1 MTMDLHLALLA
12 LGAALFIA
20 VFQVSIHRLATAA
33 PDALILALERLH
45 GWLAEAGR
53 GLLKA
58 RTRLLVDIGLD
69 GGRWRTTAVLGG
81 LIGGVAVLLVL
92 LLSESVMVLMIMSG
106 WQIYNASPL
115 FSFTFSKSITL
126 GGWLGGAVLLVLL
139 LSEGVMVGLAMESLG
154 LGSARL
160 LAVLARLGGV
170 DLVATVATVT
180 CGLHAI
186 WALKAFAPDSRS
198 VLVVLDWH
206 PPSSRRLLRWCAGVA
221 AAGVLISV
229 VGLAIVRAAALQEV
243 ERLDTTVSSAAAV
256 PKGADAPVTDYEG
269 VVRSARTVVGVASA
283 VATLAEAAVA
293 FALTMDLIAQL
304 PVIGVAGLMACV
316 ALMRWTVAALR
327 GLVCAVRHVLSL
339 VVTAIAWM
347 ATPLA
352 RPATELLRG
361 LHRWARAERAG
372 SAAGRAAKGTVAALT
387 AVGHDLQL
395 PPSDPADAGWA
406 MDATTS
412 VGTEAPPL
420 PDRGWVPIRS
430 SAGAA

>member
-1 MTMDLHLALLA
+1 MDLHLALLA

-92 LLSESVMVLMIMSG
+92 LLSES
-106 WQIYNASPL
+106 
-115 FSFTFSKSITL
+115 
-126 GGWLGGAVLLVLL
+126 
-139 LSEGVMVGLAMESLG
+139 VMVGLAMESLG

-293 FALTMDLIAQL
+293 FALTMDLIAHL

-316 ALMRWTVAALR
+316 AIMRWTVAAWR

-352 RPATELLRG
+352 RPPTELLRG

-372 SAAGRAAKGTVAALT
+372 SAAGRAARGTVAALT

-395 PPSDPADAGWA
+395 PPSDPDVAGWA
-406 MDATTS
+406 MDTSTS
-412 VGTEAPPL
+412 VGSEAPPL

-430 SAGAA
+430 SAGGAA

>member
-1 MTMDLHLALLA
+1 MDLHLALLA

-92 LLSESVMVLMIMSG
+92 LLSES
-106 WQIYNASPL
+106 
-115 FSFTFSKSITL
+115 
-126 GGWLGGAVLLVLL
+126 
-139 LSEGVMVGLAMESLG
+139 VMVGLAMESLG

>member
-1 MTMDLHLALLA
+1 MDLHLALLA

-92 LLSESVMVLMIMSG
+92 LLSESVMV
-106 WQIYNASPL
+106 
-115 FSFTFSKSITL
+115 
-126 GGWLGGAVLLVLL
+126 
-139 LSEGVMVGLAMESLG
+139 GLAMESLG

-180 CGLHAI
+180 CGLHAV

-206 PPSSRRLLRWCAGVA
+206 PPSSRRLLRWCASVA

-256 PKGADAPVTDYEG
+256 PRGSDAPVSDYEG

-293 FALTMDLIAQL
+293 FALSMDLLAHL

-316 ALMRWTVAALR
+316 AIMRWTVAAWR
-327 GLVCAVRHVLSL
+327 GLVCAVRHVLSR

-352 RPATELLRG
+352 RPLTELLRG
-361 LHRWARAERAG
+361 LHRWASAEPAG
-372 SAAGRAAKGTVAALT
+372 SAVGRAGRGTVAALT

-395 PPSDPADAGWA
+395 PPSDPGEAGWA
-406 MDATTS
+406 MDAAVS

>member
-1 MTMDLHLALLA
+1 MDLHLALLA

-92 LLSESVMVLMIMSG
+92 LLSESVMV
-106 WQIYNASPL
+106 
-115 FSFTFSKSITL
+115 
-126 GGWLGGAVLLVLL
+126 
-139 LSEGVMVGLAMESLG
+139 GLAMESLG

-180 CGLHAI
+180 CGLHAV
-186 WALKAFAPDSRS
+186 WSLKAFAPDSRS

-256 PKGADAPVTDYEG
+256 PQGADGTDAPVSDYEG

-293 FALTMDLIAQL
+293 FALTMDLIAHL
-304 PVIGVAGLMACV
+304 PVIGVAGLMVCV
-316 ALMRWTVAALR
+316 AIMRWTVAAWR

-352 RPATELLRG
+352 RPPTELLRG
-361 LHRWARAERAG
+361 LHRWASAEPAG
-372 SAAGRAAKGTVAALT
+372 SAIGRAGRGTVAALT

-395 PPSDPADAGWA
+395 PPSAPGEAGWA
-406 MDATTS
+406 MDAAVS

-420 PDRGWVPIRS
+420 PDRGWVSIRS

>member
-1 MTMDLHLALLA
+1 MDLHLALLA

-58 RTRLLVDIGLD
+58 RTRLLVDICLD

-92 LLSESVMVLMIMSG
+92 LLSES
-106 WQIYNASPL
+106 
-115 FSFTFSKSITL
+115 
-126 GGWLGGAVLLVLL
+126 
-139 LSEGVMVGLAMESLG
+139 VMVGLAMESLG

-256 PKGADAPVTDYEG
+256 PQGADAPVSDYEG

-293 FALTMDLIAQL
+293 FALTMDLIAHL

-316 ALMRWTVAALR
+316 AIMRWTVAAWR

-352 RPATELLRG
+352 RPPTELLRG

-372 SAAGRAAKGTVAALT
+372 SAAGRAARGTVAALT

-395 PPSDPADAGWA
+395 PPSDPDVAGWA
-406 MDATTS
+406 MDTATS
-412 VGTEAPPL
+412 VGSEAPPL

>member
-1 MTMDLHLALLA
+1 MDLHLALLA

-92 LLSESVMVLMIMSG
+92 LLSESVMV
-106 WQIYNASPL
+106 
-115 FSFTFSKSITL
+115 
-126 GGWLGGAVLLVLL
+126 
-139 LSEGVMVGLAMESLG
+139 GLAMESLG

-221 AAGVLISV
+221 A
-229 VGLAIVRAAALQEV
+229 GLPF
-243 ERLDTTVSSAAAV
+243 S
-256 PKGADAPVTDYEG
+256 
-269 VVRSARTVVGVASA
+269 
-283 VATLAEAAVA
+283 
-293 FALTMDLIAQL
+293 
-304 PVIGVAGLMACV
+304 
-316 ALMRWTVAALR
+316 
-327 GLVCAVRHVLSL
+327 
-339 VVTAIAWM
+339 
-347 ATPLA
+347 
-352 RPATELLRG
+352 
-361 LHRWARAERAG
+361 
-372 SAAGRAAKGTVAALT
+372 
-387 AVGHDLQL
+387 
-395 PPSDPADAGWA
+395 
-406 MDATTS
+406 
-412 VGTEAPPL
+412 
-420 PDRGWVPIRS
+420 
-430 SAGAA
+430 